1 MPSSAI
7 NNLFKGVEPRLKR
20 AFLAAIKD
28 ANDGVDMARLKD
40 AIRRRN
46 YQDALSSINLSPA
59 SFNGLK
65 AEIAATYEAG
75 GTAASRG
82 LKGAR
87 DAEGHA
93 AVIRF
98 DVRDTLTERLI
109 NSHVTQLVGDIT
121 ADMRNA
127 IRSALEAGLAEGKGP
142 LAVARDIAGYW
153 DAKKQQRVGGV
164 LGLTNAQEQRVLKAA
179 TELQNNPKAFLQRPL
194 AGRDARRMIERAA
207 RSGEPL
213 TDSQIAKI
221 LAKYRSDLLLD
232 RAETVARTEAMS
244 ALHEGQREMYEQA
257 IRDGYVTGD
266 EIEREWSAS
275 GDNRVRESHVA
286 IDGETVGFGEA
297 YSNGLM
303 FPGDPNGPAE
313 EVINCRCYEI
323 IRVNYLNRIDR

>member
-7 NNLFKGVEPRLKR
+7 NQLFKSVEPRLAR
-20 AFLAAIKD
+20 AFLAAIRD
-28 ANDGVDMARLKD
+28 ANEGVDMARLKA
-40 AIRRRN
+40 AIRSRN
-46 YQDALSSINLSPA
+46 YQEALASLNLSPA
-59 SFNGLK
+59 SFNSLK
-65 AEIAATYEAG
+65 DEIARTYNEG
-75 GTAASRG
+75 GTAAARG

-87 DAEGHA
+87 NAEGHA

-98 DVRDTLTERLI
+98 DVRDTLTEALI
-109 NSHVTQLVGDIT
+109 NSHVTNLVGDIT

-127 IRSALEAGLAEGKGP
+127 IRTALENGLAQGRGP

-153 DAKKQQRVGGV
+153 DPKKQQRVGGI
-164 LGLTNAQEQRVLKAA
+164 LGLTNKQAQRVINAES
-179 TELQNNPKAFLQRPL
+179 ELRNNPLDFLKRSLRDKRFDGTIKKAVRT
-194 AGRDARRMIERAA
+194 
-207 RSGEPL
+207 GEPL
-213 TDSQIAKI
+213 SEDKIAKI

-275 GDNRVRESHVA
+275 GDNRVRESHQE
-286 IDGETVGFGEA
+286 IDGETVAWDQA

-303 FPGDPNGPAE
+303 FPGDPRGPAE

-323 IRVNYLNRIDR
+323 IRVNYLARIDR

>member
-7 NNLFKGVEPRLKR
+7 NQLFKSVEPRLAR

-28 ANDGVDMARLKD
+28 ANEGVDMARLKD

-46 YQDALSSINLSPA
+46 YQEALSSLNLSPA

-65 AEIAATYEAG
+65 AEIARAYEEG
-75 GTAASRG
+75 GTAAARG

-87 DAEGHA
+87 NAEGHA

-98 DVRDTLTERLI
+98 DVRDTITEGLI
-109 NSHVTQLVGDIT
+109 NSHVTELVGNIT

-127 IRSALEAGLAEGKGP
+127 IRAALEAGLAEGKGP
-142 LAVARDIAGYW
+142 LSVAREIAGYW

-164 LGLTNAQEQRVLKAA
+164 LGLTNAQEAKVLKAA
-179 TELQNNPKAFLQRPL
+179 TELRENPKAFLERAL
-194 AGRDARRMIERAA
+194 AGKDARRIINRAD
-207 RSGEPL
+207 RLGEPL
-213 TDSQIAKI
+213 TDKQVSQI
-221 LAKYRSDLLLD
+221 LAKYRSDLLLN

-257 IRDGYVTGD
+257 IRDGFVTAD
-266 EIEREWSAS
+266 EIEREWSTS
-275 GDNRVRESHVA
+275 GDNRVRESHNE
-286 IDGETVGFGEA
+286 IDGETVA
-297 YSNGLM
+297 WDAPYSNGLM